1 MDFVRAPIRA
11 KQSSSNGDPARS
23 ARQLISPR
31 PRPGSVDQPGRN
43 KGNHRTC
50 TAARVRFA
58 ASGAP
63 SPHRRTRGS
72 SVTVR
77 AGRKGP
83 SRGTQDGASLAQMAT
98 TGRPAPSSGTKSD
111 RDRPSFCP
119 PALSCSSHEARPW
132 QPAPVEGRARVQAQ
146 APGLATSRRGRAG
159 PIERPRAA
167 GRRRARPTRSANRR
181 VGRIDPWHVLGH
193 GHALDV

>member
-31 PRPGSVDQPGRN
+31 PRPGFCRPTRPQQGEPPNLHPRKGPLRRLRRPLAPSQNPRIVCDRPGR
-43 KGNHRTC
+43 
-50 TAARVRFA
+50 
-58 ASGAP
+58 P
-63 SPHRRTRGS
+63 
-72 SVTVR
+72 
-77 AGRKGP
+77 KGP

-119 PALSCSSHEARPW
+119 PALSCCSHAARPW
-132 QPAPVEGRARVQAQ
+132 QPAPVEGRARVRAQ
-146 APGLATSRRGRAG
+146 APGLATPRRGRAG
-159 PIERPRAA
+159 PVERPRAA
-167 GRRRARPTRSANRR
+167 GRRRARPTRSADRR
-181 VGRIDPWHVLGH
+181 VGRIDPRHVLGH